1 MVHGVRD
8 DRAPDSGSP
17 CREDRTLVGRRRS
30 VVSQRANELG
40 LAHRG
45 PTVDADLSRAFDP
58 VRLGPVVVSRALA
71 ALLGD
76 LAAGAPGRRVGD
88 PRRLLLALAL
98 LAELLVGLLLLNLG
112 PGHRGHPSFSASGHT
127 GYPSRYRPNNV
138 RRRGF
143 DPIGG

>member
-17 CREDRTLVGRRRS
+17 CRRDLTTAGRRRS

-45 PTVDADLSRAFDP
+45 PTLDADLSRAFDQ

-76 LAAGAPGRRVGD
+76 LAAGAPGRRGGA
-88 PRRLLLALAL
+88 PRRLLPALAL
-98 LAELLVGLLLLNLG
+98 LAERLVGLLVLNLR
-112 PGHRGHPSFSASGHT
+112 PWHRCHASF
-127 GYPSRYRPNNV
+127 
-138 RRRGF
+138 
-143 DPIGG
+143 